1 MQSKR
6 ELDCV
11 SESIVNLPVHSPK
24 GWLQIAKRKKRYMLL
39 NLHCLLCPAY
49 TVTVV
54 GPGLGQR
61 ATRGSPDSLPER
73 LGAGGQCLGLS
84 ALNEPL
90 SSPPAP
96 PEVP

>member
-11 SESIVNLPVHSPK
+11 SKSIVNLPVHSPK

-54 GPGLGQR
+54 GPGLGQSSR
-61 ATRGSPDSLPER
+61 SRWLMCACVVVVVGGSCS
-73 LGAGGQCLGLS
+73 GL
-84 ALNEPL
+84 LTQLLLYPL
-90 SSPPAP
+90 K
-96 PEVP
+96 